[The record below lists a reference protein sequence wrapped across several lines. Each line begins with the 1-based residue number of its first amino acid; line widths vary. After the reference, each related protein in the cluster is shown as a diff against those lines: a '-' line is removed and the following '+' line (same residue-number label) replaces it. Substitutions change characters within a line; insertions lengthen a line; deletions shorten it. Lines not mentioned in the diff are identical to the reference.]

1 MLKIVVPSIVIG
13 EEYDELKNEFIPITT
28 KSQTLQLEHSL
39 VSLSKWESKWKKPFL
54 VKGQRTTEEIID
66 YVRCMT
72 LTQNVDPNV
81 YKALASTPQL
91 MAEVSAYIDASMTA
105 TTFPKRG
112 NRPSNHEI
120 ITSEIIYYWMV
131 SYQIPFECQ
140 KWHLSR
146 LLTLINVC
154 NVKNAPQKKM
164 SRQEII
170 ARNRALNAARRKKL
184 NTRG

>member
-1 MLKIVVPSIVIG
+1 MLKIVVPATVIG
-13 EEYDELKNEFIPITT
+13 EKFNEETSEFIPVTT
-28 KSQTLQLEHSL
+28 KQQTLQLEHSL
-39 VSLSKWESKWKKPFL
+39 VSISKWEAKWHKPFL
-54 VKGQRTTEEIID
+54 LKEPKTIEESID

-81 YKALASTPQL
+81 YKALTPQL
-91 MAEVSAYIDASMTA
+91 LAEVSAYIDAPMTA
-105 TTFPKRG
+105 TTFSERG
-112 NRPSNHEI
+112 NRPVNREI

-131 SYQIPFECQ
+131 AYQIPFECQ

-164 SRQEII
+164 SSREIM
-170 ARNRALNAARRKKL
+170 AQNRALNAARRKRLHTK
-184 NTRG
+184 G

>member
-1 MLKIVVPSIVIG
+1 MLKITIPAC
-13 EEYDELKNEFIPITT
+13 EEQYDEVHNLFLPAT
-28 KSQTLQLEHSL
+28 KEQTLSLEHSL
-39 VSLSKWESKWKKPFL
+39 VSLSKWESKWHKPYL
-54 VKGQRTTEEIID
+54 SKEPKTIEELID

-81 YKALASTPQL
+81 YTAITPQL
-91 MAEVSAYIDASMTA
+91 LAKVSAYINESMTA
-105 TTFPKRG
+105 TTFPQNNKSP
-112 NRPSNHEI
+112 NREI
-120 ITSEIIYYWMV
+120 VTSEIIYYWMV
-131 SYQIPFECQ
+131 SYNIPFECQ

-164 SRQEII
+164 SRREVMS
-170 ARNRALNAARRKKL
+170 RNRALNAARRKKL

>member
-1 MLKIVVPSIVIG
+1 MLKLTIPACP
-13 EEYDELKNEFIPITT
+13 EQYDEVNNVFIAAT
-28 KSQTLQLEHSL
+28 KEQTLSLEHSL
-39 VSLSKWESKWKKPFL
+39 VSLSKWEAKWHKAYLGK
-54 VKGQRTTEEIID
+54 EEKTMEEFID

-72 LTQNVDPNV
+72 LTQNVAPHV
-81 YKALASTPQL
+81 YTALVGMPHL
-91 MAEVSAYIDASMTA
+91 LKKVSDYINANMTA
-105 TTFPKRG
+105 TTFPKG
-112 NRPSNHEI
+112 NKPPSREI

-131 SYQIPFECQ
+131 SYNIPFECQ

-164 SRQEII
+164 SRNEIM

>member
-1 MLKIVVPSIVIG
+1 MLKIVVPATVIG
-13 EEYDELKNEFIPITT
+13 EQFDERTNEFIPITT
-28 KSQTLQLEHSL
+28 KTQTLQLEHSL
-39 VSLSKWESKWKKPFL
+39 VSLSKWEAKWRKPFL
-54 VKGQRTTEEIID
+54 SKERRTAEESID

-81 YKALASTPQL
+81 YKAFTPQL
-91 MAEVSAYIDASMTA
+91 LAEVSAYIDASMTA
-105 TTFPKRG
+105 TVVQKQGGKRT
-112 NRPSNHEI
+112 SDEY
-120 ITSEIIYYWMV
+120 ITSELIYYWMV

-154 NVKNAPQKKM
+154 NVKNGPQKKM
-164 SRQEII
+164 SRQEIL

-184 NTRG
+184 KTRG